1 LYSHRSLQCLCI
13 ILTGIL
19 FAKAEDN
26 KTVPSSTKE
35 EEDDEDEEEELHATD
50 AATGPIPVGK
60 PHRFGKKEEGGGKVE
75 LDAKK
80 VTGKHIA

>member
-1 LYSHRSLQCLCI
+1 LQCLWL

-35 EEDDEDEEEELHATD
+35 EEDDEDEEEELHASD

-60 PHRFGKKEEGGGKVE
+60 PHRFGKKEKGGGKVE

>member
-1 LYSHRSLQCLCI
+1 MHNFNGDSLLV
-13 ILTGIL
+13 
-19 FAKAEDN
+19 KAEDTN

-35 EEDDEDEEEELHATD
+35 EEDDEEEEEELHASD

-60 PHRFGKKEEGGGKVE
+60 PHRFGKKETGGGKVE